1 MVTLFESLA
10 LNCLLQARGGIRGI
24 VLNLNQWGPLLK
36 NKQTEQKRIQT
47 KILQGENGHPVA
59 FPDFPGQ
66 ESYSLETLSDLC
78 IYSYV
83 YCLSN
88 ARVKRVIKPYRT
100 EIPVLYIIHFE
111 IRFNPFRLQDIY
123 KRGILSCIPFF
134 PWYFFFFTEITKYSR
149 V

>member
-59 FPDFPGQ
+59 FPDFPGP
-66 ESYSLETLSDLC
+66 ESYSDREKL
-78 IYSYV
+78 
-83 YCLSN
+83 
-88 ARVKRVIKPYRT
+88 
-100 EIPVLYIIHFE
+100 
-111 IRFNPFRLQDIY
+111 
-123 KRGILSCIPFF
+123 
-134 PWYFFFFTEITKYSR
+134 
-149 V
+149 